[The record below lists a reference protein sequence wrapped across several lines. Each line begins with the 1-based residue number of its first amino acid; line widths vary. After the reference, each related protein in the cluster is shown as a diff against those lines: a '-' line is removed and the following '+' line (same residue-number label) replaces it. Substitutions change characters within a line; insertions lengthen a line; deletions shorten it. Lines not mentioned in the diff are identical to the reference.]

1 MATGAREWKQA
12 NRKEVTLPSGR
23 VAVIRKL
30 TSEFLLTMQE
40 INDDL
45 LKLGLG
51 NRLDAEG
58 KPLLDKDGKPRKI
71 IP

>member
-45 LKLGLG
+45 LALPAQRPPSSLP
-51 NRLDAEG
+51 
-58 KPLLDKDGKPRKI
+58 PLRI
-71 IP
+71 